1 MNWIAI
7 ISILIIVIYIISHEV
22 KKRKLE
28 QLKKSLENNWGKI
41 KKETVYN
48 FEIINQYFENS
59 KNKKNAYHII
69 SNQTKNDLDIDEL
82 FKYLDRT
89 SSKIGQQY
97 LYYKIRVIED
107 SSKLL
112 KFEKLTQLF
121 ETDEKLRLNCQLEL
135 SKLNTNN
142 AYDLEKLIHDEVI
155 KKPSYQKYL
164 IPLSISVILSFSLG
178 FIKPIFFLLLMPIFM
193 VNLVFHY
200 KTKGYINYY
209 LHAVNQLNKG
219 LKVSEKLADYNAI
232 TGHFSNLDFIKKI
245 QEIRLKTKFISFE
258 KQVNN
263 EFAAFI
269 WIIIELFKILFNIE
283 AIVFY
288 SFIDDITNKRKSIDE
303 LFQFIGE
310 IDSAITVAAIKHQNK
325 FICKPNFVSQK
336 ALSIKEATHP
346 LIENCISNSI
356 DLTKKSVLLTG
367 SNMSGKTTF
376 IRTIALNSILA
387 QTLNIAFAKEF
398 SIPFYKVYSSIRISD
413 NLFDDTSYYLKEVLT
428 IKELITIST
437 KKDPCLFV
445 LDEIFKGTNTTER
458 IAGGKAILS
467 YLNKGNNL
475 VFVSTHDIELTELLE
490 NNDFELYHFSEQ
502 IVANKLFFDHK
513 LKNGKLKTR
522 NAIKILDLYEY
533 PQEIISDAEQTI
545 KENFS

>member
-7 ISILIIVIYIISHEV
+7 ISILIIVIYMISHEV
-22 KKRKLE
+22 KKKKLE

-69 SNQTKNDLDIDEL
+69 PNQTKNDLDIDEL

-121 ETDEKLRLNCQLEL
+121 ETDEKLRLTCQLEL

-219 LKVSEKLADYNAI
+219 LKVSEKLADYNTI
-232 TGHFSNLDFIKKI
+232 TAHFSNLDFIKKI

-336 ALSIKEATHP
+336 ALNIKEAIHP

-356 DLTKKSVLLTG
+356 DLTNKSVLLTG

-445 LDEIFKGTNTTER
+445 LDEIFKGTNTIER

-467 YLNKGNNL
+467 YLNKGNNI